1 MKQLLLDIQPAPSPS
16 LQNFVAGQNHE
27 AIASISALLNGFT
40 IQDSKLNSLAVQDS
54 KLNSFTLQ
62 DSKLNSF
69 ELPNFIYLWG
79 ASGSGKTHLLQAAK
93 AHGATVADDV
103 HLLNDEAQIALFNQF
118 NQLKD
123 AGNILITAG
132 LHAPTQMGLRDDL
145 ATRLAWGL
153 VYQLQPLSDAE
164 KAQALKNHA
173 AERGMKLP
181 DEVVD
186 YCLRHLRR
194 DLPTLMATLDALDE
208 WSLTTKKPV
217 TVPMLKKLL
226 QLDLNL

>member
-1 MKQLLLDIQPAPSPS
+1 MKQLLLDIQPAPTPS
-16 LQNFVAGQNHE
+16 LQNFVIGQNNE

-40 IQDSKLNSLAVQDS
+40 IQDSKLNG
-54 KLNSFTLQ
+54 
-62 DSKLNSF
+62 F

-79 ASGSGKTHLLQAAK
+79 TAGSGKTHLLQAAK
-93 AHGATVADDV
+93 ARGATVADDV
-103 HLLNDEAQIALFNQF
+103 HLLNNTGQIALFNQF
-118 NQLKD
+118 NQLKE
-123 AGNILITAG
+123 AGKMLITAG

-153 VYQLQPLSDAE
+153 VYQLQPLTDIE
-164 KAQALKNHA
+164 KALALKNHA
-173 AERGMKLP
+173 FERGMKLP

-217 TVPMLKKLL
+217 TVPMLK
-226 QLDLNL
+226 QLIQLPLI